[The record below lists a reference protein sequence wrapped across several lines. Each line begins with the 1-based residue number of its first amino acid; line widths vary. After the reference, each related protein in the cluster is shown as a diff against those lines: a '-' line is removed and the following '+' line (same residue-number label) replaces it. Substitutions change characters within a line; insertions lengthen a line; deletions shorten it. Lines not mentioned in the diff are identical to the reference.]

1 MKKGCANI
9 QKNKKLNDLIT
20 RIPVYYT
27 VGYFFELCIS
37 ILFEITEQKL

>member
-20 RIPVYYT
+20 RIPTVEKFFYT
-27 VGYFFELCIS
+27 IF
-37 ILFEITEQKL
+37 